1 MKKWA
6 YTNHNDLSGTDND
19 LLTDSQLYTSSN
31 LADDFTERVM
41 EQVRNTEI
49 QPASGQKLSE
59 ISGMQTG
66 RTLKRGLKWGSSVAA
81 VIGIASLLF
90 FIGRSGT
97 VSETLSAPPQKPF
110 LLANQWAKL
119 GLLDAKIL
127 GVVQHPGIEKT
138 DKGYTFVLQ
147 DVVADP
153 TRLVLNISIT
163 DKTGH
168 AANDAMSKFNTSQL
182 EIHDE
187 QGHNIGELK
196 EIMPLAS
203 DIYGNSGQ
211 ASLLLTYV
219 FPDEG
224 PGSTVVIQGNIH
236 ELASNSKTEKVV
248 AGDWSFSYEADM
260 TAAQA
265 LSVTT
270 DLKDH
275 VYKTPDGMKLEMDQV
290 MHTPAG
296 VTLKFNT
303 SLTGEAASLISA
315 NSTNFSHDFG
325 VMFHFEGE
333 NGEELSRINSY
344 ISGGIIDTSFGY
356 TVRSTEQAGKQHWTY
371 YFKSLPYDS
380 RQVRFI
386 LDGYNSPVKS
396 NDSMTFH
403 PHELNEKPAVFSAQG
418 DVLKVNK
425 MEIKETKDEPGISGW
440 MSVSGEFTNRF
451 SKDKWVAL
459 DGQGKEY
466 KVIFRGA
473 YTMDEKVIFGETGN
487 HANEAYLIAKGM
499 TELPEE
505 LTLRRVIT
513 DKRFTDVNWSF
524 DLPKIEVK
532 KP

>member
-97 VSETLSAPPQKPF
+97 VSETLSTPPQKPF
-110 LLANQWAKL
+110 LLANQWAEL

-127 GVVQHPGIEKT
+127 GVVQQPDIEKS
-138 DKGYTFVLQ
+138 DKGYTLVLQ

-153 TRLVLNISIT
+153 TRLVLNITIMDENGLASE
-163 DKTGH
+163 
-168 AANDAMSKFNTSQL
+168 DAMSRFNASQL
-182 EIHDE
+182 EIRNE
-187 QGHNIGELK
+187 AGESIGELK
-196 EIMPLAS
+196 SVMS
-203 DIYGNSGQ
+203 MDKNTYGNPDQ

-219 FPDEG
+219 FPDEA

-236 ELASNSKTEKVV
+236 ELETNKVI

-265 LSVTT
+265 LTVTT

-275 VYKTPDGMKLEMDQV
+275 VYTTPDGMKLEMDQV

-315 NSTNFSHDFG
+315 NLTNFSHDFG
-325 VMFHFEGE
+325 VMFHFVDEK
-333 NGEELSRINSY
+333 GEELSRINSY

-356 TVRSTEQAGKQHWTY
+356 TVRPTEQAGKLHWTY

-396 NDSMTFH
+396 NDSVTFH

-425 MEIKETKDEPGISGW
+425 MEIKEIKDEPGISGW

-451 SKDKWVAL
+451 ANDKWVAL

-466 KVIFRGA
+466 KVIFRGG

-513 DKRFTDVNWSF
+513 DKKFTDVNWSF